1 MNDLTALLVDLAQG
15 QFLLAGLVFLRV
27 GAAMAL
33 LPAFGDRLVPARIRL
48 GLALALTAV
57 VVPSVASEIAAPDG
71 VVGDYT
77 LFLVAE
83 TANGL
88 ALGIVLRLF
97 ILALEMAGGLAAQS
111 GSLSQMF
118 GTSGEP
124 MPAMAHLLV
133 MAGLA
138 LAVLSGLHVQI
149 ARALILSYTALP
161 AGQFPAAAL
170 MRDWGV
176 AQVGVAFALTFSLA
190 APFVIAGLI
199 YNVALG
205 LINRAMPML
214 MVSFV
219 GAPALTAGTLILMA
233 VSAPLILSAWQWAFA
248 AHLSDP
254 FTVPR

>member
-1 MNDLTALLVDLAQG
+1 MNDLAALLVELARG
-15 QFLLAGLVFLRV
+15 QLLLAGLVFLRV
-27 GAAMAL
+27 GAAIAL

-57 VVPSVASEIAAPDG
+57 VAPSVASEIVAPDG
-71 VVGDYT
+71 GVGDYT

-149 ARALILSYTALP
+149 ARALILSYAALP

-176 AQVGVAFALTFSLA
+176 AQTGAAFALTFSLA

-219 GAPALTAGTLILMA
+219 GAPALTAGTLILLA
-233 VSAPLILSAWQWAFA
+233 VSTPLILSAWQGAFA
-248 AHLSDP
+248 MHLADP

>member
-1 MNDLTALLVDLAQG
+1 MNDLAAALLALAQG
-15 QFLLAGLVFLRV
+15 QLLMAGLVFLRV

-33 LPAFGDRLVPARIRL
+33 LPAFGDRLVPGRIRL
-48 GLALALTAV
+48 GLALAFTAV
-57 VVPSVASEIAAPDG
+57 VAPSVAPQMTLPAGGAGSY
-71 VVGDYT
+71 V
-77 LFLVAE
+77 LFLLAE

-88 ALGIVLRLF
+88 ALGFILRLF

-124 MPAMAHLLV
+124 MPALAHLLV
-133 MAGLA
+133 LAGLA

-149 ARALILSYTALP
+149 ARALILSYAALP
-161 AGQFPAAAL
+161 AGHFPAAAL
-170 MRDWGV
+170 MRDWGIG
-176 AQVGVAFALTFSLA
+176 QIGVAFALAFSLA

-205 LINRAMPML
+205 IINRAMPML

-219 GAPALTAGTLILMA
+219 GAPALTAGTLILLA
-233 VSAPLILSAWQWAFA
+233 VGAPLILSTWQWAFA

-254 FTVPR
+254 FAVPR

>member
-1 MNDLTALLVDLAQG
+1 MNELAAILLELAGGQLLLV
-15 QFLLAGLVFLRV
+15 GLVFLRV
-27 GAAMAL
+27 GAALAL
-33 LPAFGDRLVPARIRL
+33 LPALGDRLVPGRIRL

-57 VVPSVASEIAAPDG
+57 VAPSVASGIALPAG
-71 VVGDYT
+71 NVGDYAF
-77 LFLVAE
+77 FLLAE
-83 TANGL
+83 TVNGL
-88 ALGIVLRLF
+88 ALGFVLRLF
-97 ILALEMAGGLAAQS
+97 VLALEMAGGLAAQS

-124 MPAMAHLLV
+124 MPALAHLLV

-149 ARALILSYTALP
+149 ARALILSYGALP

-170 MRDWGV
+170 LRDWGV
-176 AQVGVAFALTFSLA
+176 GQIGAAFALTFSLA

-219 GAPALTAGTLILMA
+219 GAPALTAGTLILLA

-248 AHLSDP
+248 AHLADP
-254 FTVPR
+254 FAVPR